1 MSLDY
6 AIDMARKMPY
16 HQGQCRVYAF
26 IIDKKGNVL
35 SEGFNQYTK
44 THPKQAFHA
53 ERVGLP
59 KKITLHAEIAALVRI
74 RKGVPYKIF
83 VARVDSK
90 GNPKLAKPCPVC
102 YDAIKHSGIEAIE
115 HTIG

>member
-6 AIDMARKMPY
+6 AIDKARKLPY
-16 HQGQCRVYAF
+16 RMGQCRVYAVV
-26 IIDKKGNVL
+26 IDKRGNVL

-53 ERVGLP
+53 NRVGLP
-59 KKITLHAEIAALVRI
+59 KKITLHAEISALVRI
-74 RKGVPYKIF
+74 RKGKPYKIF
-83 VARVDSK
+83 VARVDAR
-90 GNPKLAKPCPVC
+90 GRPKLAKPCPVC
-102 YDAIKHSGIEAIE
+102 YDAIVHAGIESIE